1 MMYSLA
7 ADLIA
12 TDLEQEFALLDP
24 DDGEVLALIAPGRR
38 IWFALPART
47 PDELA
52 NVLTSNVDVARAQA
66 LRDIH
71 SLIAALQGPGL
82 VWYEDDVS

>member
-1 MMYSLA
+1 MYSPA

-12 TDLEQEFALLDP
+12 TDLEQERALLDP
-24 DDGEVLALIAPGRR
+24 NDDDVLAPNASVRR

-52 NVLTSNVDVARAQA
+52 NVLTSNVDVARGQA
-66 LRDIH
+66 LKDMH
-71 SLIAALQGPGL
+71 SLIAVLQGPGL

>member
-1 MMYSLA
+1 MMCFPA

-12 TDLEQEFALLDP
+12 TDLEQELTLLDP
-24 DDGEVLALIAPGRR
+24 DDGEVLALSASGRR

-52 NVLTSNVDVARAQA
+52 NVLTSSLDVAPAQA
-66 LRDIH
+66 LKDIH

-82 VWYEDDVS
+82 VWYENDLS